1 MRATACTNG
10 YIQLEL
16 ELELIQT
23 QIALNPTLREK
34 VQARLRYDTEV
45 HDYIRFW
52 RKYRIPSKFAGF
64 NSTGSIA
71 MKIRIMQL
79 IISARVYMV

>member
-45 HDYIRFW
+45 HDYILF
-52 RKYRIPSKFAGF
+52 
-64 NSTGSIA
+64 
-71 MKIRIMQL
+71 
-79 IISARVYMV
+79 